1 MVRLMTAFDTTAA
14 DVDAFL
20 ASVREVGASQSRV

>member
-1 MVRLMTAFDTTAA
+1 VVRLMTAFDTSEE

-20 ASVREVGASQSRV
+20 ASARAVALSRV

>member
-14 DVDAFL
+14 DVNAFL
-20 ASVREVGASQSRV
+20 ASVREVALSRV